1 MGGMENSFSHRKR
14 KGVDVSQ
21 GLPQKRKGDV
31 MRIHGVINTPPIL
44 GENAPSSSRQG
55 THVVCPL
62 DFIIEL
68 VLQSSFSWP
77 FPSCMLKFDIS
88 LSTSLSNTNILLV
101 FHCIICINKYE
112 MNDMKTNSYI
122 WDSLHYNK

>member
-1 MGGMENSFSHRKR
+1 MENSFSHHKR

-21 GLPQKRKGDV
+21 GPPQKRKGDV
-31 MRIHGVINTPPIL
+31 MRIHGVINTPPIP

-62 DFIIEL
+62 DFITEL
-68 VLQSSFSWP
+68 VLQTSFSWP
-77 FPSCMLKFDIS
+77 FPSCMLKLDIS
-88 LSTSLSNTNILLV
+88 LSTSLSNTNILLA
-101 FHCIICINKYE
+101 FHCIIWINKYE

-122 WDSLHYNK
+122 WDSLCYNK